1 MRVVSPGTDQRI
13 SRSAGTVEGLDEKE
27 ASRGTVLRLRVG
39 GVPEAKARKLES
51 AKVFLS
57 ATVVVVP
64 AGMLATALR
73 LTKTTSM
80 ASESR
85 RLSTSR
91 SWATFDAADLM
102 SCFLLRSMK
111 NFMPLTSG
119 TLSNHAPSGSAG
131 LTTEDTEDTETEKK
145 STP

>member
-1 MRVVSPGTDQRI
+1 MLAGFVSEKMA
-13 SRSAGTVEGLDEKE
+13 SMGTVFK
-27 ASRGTVLRLRVG
+27 SRMG
-39 GVPEAKARKLES
+39 GSPEAKARKLES
-51 AKVFLS
+51 AKVRLS
-57 ATVVVVP
+57 ATLVVVP
-64 AGMLATALR
+64 AGMVATALR

-91 SWATFDAADLM
+91 SWATLLAADLM

-119 TLSNHAPSGSAG
+119 TLSNQAPSGSAG
-131 LTTEDTEDTETEKK
+131 AVTEGAVSSQNSYPNSSMLSFAISATIEIN
-145 STP
+145 